1 MYTRVERLLQQVG
14 LPGLLDK
21 FKESFFDDEALPC
34 VTCKEDLS
42 GIVPMGLALRFFD
55 ALKKDRDDPQGSRS
69 TLDSLNSSSSEAVT
83 TPSPSSSSSPVT
95 LFNSTSADNLI
106 SPDFHVPISELTPV
120 VIENIVETEAF
131 ANSPT
136 PTPTLTPLPASTPD
150 PPTLSQNIQQDPPA
164 RQEKILSITS
174 SASLNDA
181 LKKYDKGKLV
191 LKAYEKSQCLEKK
204 FSLMLC
210 DIILLHEFDGNPNTY
225 LSTKQF
231 ASLTKS
237 ITELFPNEKAESYFI
252 PNRTVNG
259 SMVRAR
265 GRLLDK
271 YENRLKAFRGVG
283 LIGSRRQKT
292 SAQVPLETSAVAGPE
307 QASLD
312 WLRLNHEP
320 LDAVEKHWIL
330 THQFRFNALLNDSNT
345 LVHDYYEQY
354 PFLRVPENGIRLIER
369 DFKLLY
375 PQAENNFIDF
385 WGEVAEK
392 ILILAKAKYEK
403 EEKFRT
409 HSSQAL
415 ISETDLHVKEAEKR
429 KVLALVLLPLL
440 FSAPGNVNRNKR
452 GIVPW
457 KPSKQDCVNGFI
469 FRSPDSCSYEDRL
482 LEKKNFLA
490 TRKIAFQPIT
500 VAVGTLDNFSQS
512 LVVID
517 DIKYSFKSVLEAFVF
532 CFKSYFALNAQYPVE
547 CGSSYSFIQQHVFKI
562 DIKSNS
568 KSYRAVN
575 DLINSLNC
583 ISASDSSSS

>member
-1 MYTRVERLLQQVG
+1 M
-14 LPGLLDK
+14 
-21 FKESFFDDEALPC
+21 
-34 VTCKEDLS
+34 
-42 GIVPMGLALRFFD
+42 
-55 ALKKDRDDPQGSRS
+55 
-69 TLDSLNSSSSEAVT
+69 
-83 TPSPSSSSSPVT
+83 
-95 LFNSTSADNLI
+95 
-106 SPDFHVPISELTPV
+106 PISELTPV

-292 SAQVPLETSAVAGPE
+292 SAQVPLETS
-307 QASLD
+307 
-312 WLRLNHEP
+312 
-320 LDAVEKHWIL
+320 
-330 THQFRFNALLNDSNT
+330 
-345 LVHDYYEQY
+345 
-354 PFLRVPENGIRLIER
+354 
-369 DFKLLY
+369 
-375 PQAENNFIDF
+375 
-385 WGEVAEK
+385 
-392 ILILAKAKYEK
+392 
-403 EEKFRT
+403 
-409 HSSQAL
+409 
-415 ISETDLHVKEAEKR
+415 
-429 KVLALVLLPLL
+429 
-440 FSAPGNVNRNKR
+440 
-452 GIVPW
+452 
-457 KPSKQDCVNGFI
+457 
-469 FRSPDSCSYEDRL
+469 
-482 LEKKNFLA
+482 
-490 TRKIAFQPIT
+490 
-500 VAVGTLDNFSQS
+500 GTLSILF
-512 LVVID
+512 LFHVYLYLFILFLFFLWYL
-517 DIKYSFKSVLEAFVF
+517 IPMFML
-532 CFKSYFALNAQYPVE
+532 PPPPPPG
-547 CGSSYSFIQQHVFKI
+547 GSPMGST
-562 DIKSNS
+562 
-568 KSYRAVN
+568 N
-575 DLINSLNC
+575 DKVKH
-583 ISASDSSSS
+583 

>member
-1 MYTRVERLLQQVG
+1 
-14 LPGLLDK
+14 
-21 FKESFFDDEALPC
+21 
-34 VTCKEDLS
+34 
-42 GIVPMGLALRFFD
+42 
-55 ALKKDRDDPQGSRS
+55 
-69 TLDSLNSSSSEAVT
+69 
-83 TPSPSSSSSPVT
+83 
-95 LFNSTSADNLI
+95 
-106 SPDFHVPISELTPV
+106 
-120 VIENIVETEAF
+120 
-131 ANSPT
+131 
-136 PTPTLTPLPASTPD
+136 
-150 PPTLSQNIQQDPPA
+150 
-164 RQEKILSITS
+164 
-174 SASLNDA
+174 
-181 LKKYDKGKLV
+181 
-191 LKAYEKSQCLEKK
+191 
-204 FSLMLC
+204 
-210 DIILLHEFDGNPNTY
+210 
-225 LSTKQF
+225 
-231 ASLTKS
+231 
-237 ITELFPNEKAESYFI
+237 
-252 PNRTVNG
+252 
-259 SMVRAR
+259 MVRAR